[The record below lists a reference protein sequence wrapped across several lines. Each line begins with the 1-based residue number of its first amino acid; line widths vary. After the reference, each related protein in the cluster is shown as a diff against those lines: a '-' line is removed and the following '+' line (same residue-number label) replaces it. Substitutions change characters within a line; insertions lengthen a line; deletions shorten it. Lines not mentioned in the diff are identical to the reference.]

1 MKKAKL
7 IYDTNQQVINSLLID
22 KGYKPTFNDLMKAVR
37 EKGDSFILELF
48 NDITSEF
55 SNAEGTFWS
64 KFKNVFHKASDV
76 IETTGKISGIADGFL
91 NPKTTSANTQPN
103 SSIPDKNSWNPNI
116 VFWGIGAALIILI
129 LAAIYIFKK

>member
-7 IYDTNQQVINSLLID
+7 IYDSNQQVINSLLID
-22 KGYKPTFNDLMKAVR
+22 KGYKPTFNDLIKAVR

-55 SNAEGTFWS
+55 SNAEGNFWS

-91 NPKTTSANTQPN
+91 NPKTTSANPQPN
-103 SSIPDKNSWNPNI
+103 SSIPDKNFWSPNI